1 MKFIPPRA
9 NYLIYISFLT
19 SNIRLVLKNT
29 LFTCVVV
36 RVIMHHVPYIWFFF
50 TLPHPTYRYSLTR
63 SHQRSLVGWTRYKK
77 NQKPC
82 VCVWKKAPSTFL
94 LSVGSLT
101 KSGVFSSL
109 VQYFSRVLCYTNT
122 IQTFLYHAIE
132 FDRFLT
138 EIKGAGYQFAVSI
151 STTTKRFFETKISKH
166 HSFHM
171 TT

>member
-1 MKFIPPRA
+1 MCCCSCDHASRAVYMILFHFAAPNISLFSHTLSPEIPSW
-9 NYLIYISFLT
+9 LDET
-19 SNIRLVLKNT
+19 DIR
-29 LFTCVVV
+29 
-36 RVIMHHVPYIWFFF
+36 R
-50 TLPHPTYRYSLTR
+50 
-63 SHQRSLVGWTRYKK
+63 
-77 NQKPC
+77 KPC

-122 IQTFLYHAIE
+122 IQTFLYHAIV

-138 EIKGAGYQFAVSI
+138 EIKGAGYQFEHQHYYK
-151 STTTKRFFETKISKH
+151 TFFFETKISKH

>member
-1 MKFIPPRA
+1 MCCCSCDHASRAVYMILFHFAAPNISLFSHTLSPEIPSW
-9 NYLIYISFLT
+9 LDET
-19 SNIRLVLKNT
+19 NIRRTKNPA
-29 LFTCVVV
+29 FA
-36 RVIMHHVPYIWFFF
+36 Y
-50 TLPHPTYRYSLTR
+50 
-63 SHQRSLVGWTRYKK
+63 G
-77 NQKPC
+77 
-82 VCVWKKAPSTFL
+82 KKAPSTFL

-122 IQTFLYHAIE
+122 IQTFLYHAIV